1 MVSSDN
7 VVALFS
13 FLKELN
19 FTSIVKA
26 QVVAR
31 RQCDVTADG
40 WPPHLLTL
48 ANKPGRG
55 EGYQV
60 SVRTL
65 SAKTKFSR

>member
-1 MVSSDN
+1 MAGIAQSAAATAKVDDSFLMISSDN
-7 VVALFS
+7 IRALFC

-40 WPPHLLTL
+40 WRHTC
-48 ANKPGRG
+48 
-55 EGYQV
+55 
-60 SVRTL
+60 
-65 SAKTKFSR
+65 

>member
-40 WPPHLLTL
+40 
-48 ANKPGRG
+48 
-55 EGYQV
+55 
-60 SVRTL
+60 
-65 SAKTKFSR
+65 